1 MLRYILIILLSL
13 LFNLQ
18 FISKSHAVS
27 GGAIKSI
34 INLFRNGIKNINKG
48 ADDLIRKGADEWEKI
63 FKSGESSPII
73 KKGAENTSSTSKG
86 ANIGEIEQ
94 LAKQEKYSILEKIGK
109 ENHIKNYFAHSR
121 RVVKQ
126 NRKFLKEIAEEGG
139 QEALQELTE
148 EGFEQAADKGL
159 EKLAKEND
167 FYKYVHLHWIGRI
180 YLRSEYYS
188 KPKVEKR
195 IYLVCKTENEIIS
208 FSIIMED
215 KIKSASL
222 IDHEYFSNNSQSK
235 LIEQELF
242 VLKDLDEFKVMST
255 QLEKGYNY
263 PKHYFTIFEDQKF
276 IYDKVITGTENPG
289 ITISRAEQNSI
300 ISNNK
305 CYKATE
311 KELL

>member
-1 MLRYILIILLSL
+1 MKRFISIIILILIFNIQFVTNAHAIGGLRQ
-13 LFNLQ
+13 LFR
-18 FISKSHAVS
+18 
-27 GGAIKSI
+27 GI
-34 INLFRNGIKNINKG
+34 INTFKG
-48 ADDLIRKGADEWEKI
+48 KTDDVIRKGADEWEKI

-73 KKGAENTSSTSKG
+73 KKGAENTTSTSKG
-86 ANIGEIEQ
+86 ATIGEIEQ

-109 ENHIKNYFAHSR
+109 ENHIKNYFVHSK

-139 QEALQELTE
+139 QEALEELTE

-276 IYDKVITGTENPG
+276 VYDKVITGTENPG
-289 ITISRAEQNSI
+289 IIISRAQQNSS

-305 CYKATE
+305 CYKSTE
-311 KELL
+311 NELI

>member
-1 MLRYILIILLSL
+1 MKRFISIIILILIFNIQFVTNAHAIGGLRQ
-13 LFNLQ
+13 LFR
-18 FISKSHAVS
+18 
-27 GGAIKSI
+27 GI
-34 INLFRNGIKNINKG
+34 INTFKG
-48 ADDLIRKGADEWEKI
+48 GTDDLIRKGADGWEKI

-73 KKGAENTSSTSKG
+73 KKGAENTTSTSKG
-86 ANIGEIEQ
+86 ATIGEIEQ
-94 LAKQEKYSILEKIGK
+94 LAKKEKYSILKKIGK
-109 ENHIKNYFAHSR
+109 ENHIKNYFVHSR

-139 QEALQELTE
+139 QEALEELTE
-148 EGFEQAADKGL
+148 EGFEQAADQGL

-167 FYKYVHLHWIGRI
+167 FYKYVLLHWIGRI

-276 IYDKVITGTENPG
+276 VYDKVITGAKNPG
-289 ITISRAEQNSI
+289 IIISEAQQNSS

-305 CYKATE
+305 CYKSTE
-311 KELL
+311 NELL

>member
-1 MLRYILIILLSL
+1 MKRFISIIILILI
-13 LFNLQ
+13 FNIQ
-18 FISKSHAVS
+18 FVTNAHAV
-27 GGAIKSI
+27 GGLRQ
-34 INLFRNGIKNINKG
+34 LFRGIVNMFKNKT
-48 ADDLIRKGADEWEKI
+48 DDVIRKGADGWEKI

-73 KKGAENTSSTSKG
+73 KKGAENTTSTSKG
-86 ANIGEIEQ
+86 ATLGEIEQ
-94 LAKQEKYSILEKIGK
+94 LAKKEKYSILEKIGK
-109 ENHIKNYFAHSR
+109 ENHIKNYFFHSK

-139 QEALQELTE
+139 QEALEELTE

-276 IYDKVITGTENPG
+276 VYDKVITGTENPG
-289 ITISRAEQNSI
+289 IIISRVQQNSS
-300 ISNNK
+300 ISSNK
-305 CYKATE
+305 CYKSTE
-311 KELL
+311 NELL

>member
-1 MLRYILIILLSL
+1 MKRFISIIILILI
-13 LFNLQ
+13 FNIQ
-18 FISKSHAVS
+18 FVTNAHAI
-27 GGAIKSI
+27 GGLRQ
-34 INLFRNGIKNINKG
+34 LFRGIVNIFKNKT
-48 ADDLIRKGADEWEKI
+48 DEVIRKGADGWEKI

-73 KKGAENTSSTSKG
+73 KMGAENTTSTSKG
-86 ANIGEIEQ
+86 ATIGEIEQ

-109 ENHIKNYFAHSR
+109 ENHIKNYFVHSK

-139 QEALQELTE
+139 QEALEELTE
-148 EGFEQAADKGL
+148 EGFEQAADQGL

-167 FYKYVHLHWIGRI
+167 FYKYVLLHWIGRI

-242 VLKDLDEFKVMST
+242 VLKDLDELKVMST

-276 IYDKVITGTENPG
+276 VYDKVITGTENPG
-289 ITISRAEQNSI
+289 IIISRAQQNSS

-305 CYKATE
+305 CYKSTE
-311 KELL
+311 NELL

>member
-1 MLRYILIILLSL
+1 MKRFISIIILILIFNTQFATNAHAIGGLRQ
-13 LFNLQ
+13 LFR
-18 FISKSHAVS
+18 
-27 GGAIKSI
+27 GI
-34 INLFRNGIKNINKG
+34 INTFKG
-48 ADDLIRKGADEWEKI
+48 GTDDLIRKGADEWGKI
-63 FKSGESSPII
+63 FKSGESSP
-73 KKGAENTSSTSKG
+73 SKG
-86 ANIGEIEQ
+86 ATIGEIEQ
-94 LAKQEKYSILEKIGK
+94 LAKQEKYSILEKIDK

-139 QEALQELTE
+139 QEALEELTE
-148 EGFEQAADKGL
+148 EGFEQAADQGL

-289 ITISRAEQNSI
+289 IIISRAQQNSS

-305 CYKATE
+305 CYKSTE
-311 KELL
+311 NELL

>member
-1 MLRYILIILLSL
+1 MKRLISIIILILIFNIQFVTNAHAIGGLRQ
-13 LFNLQ
+13 LFR
-18 FISKSHAVS
+18 
-27 GGAIKSI
+27 GI
-34 INLFRNGIKNINKG
+34 INTFKG
-48 ADDLIRKGADEWEKI
+48 KTDDVIRKGADEWEKI

-73 KKGAENTSSTSKG
+73 KKGAENTTSTSKG
-86 ANIGEIEQ
+86 ATIGEIEQ
-94 LAKQEKYSILEKIGK
+94 LAKKEKYSILEKIGK
-109 ENHIKNYFAHSR
+109 ENHIKNYFVHSK

-139 QEALQELTE
+139 QEALEELTE
-148 EGFEQAADKGL
+148 EGFEQAADQGL

-222 IDHEYFSNNSQSK
+222 IDHEYLSNNSQSK

-276 IYDKVITGTENPG
+276 VYDKVITGTKNPG
-289 ITISRAEQNSI
+289 NIISRAQQNSS

-305 CYKATE
+305 CYKSTE
-311 KELL
+311 NELL

>member
-109 ENHIKNYFAHSR
+109 ENHIKNYFVHSR

-139 QEALQELTE
+139 QQALEELTE
-148 EGFEQAADKGL
+148 GGFEKAADQGL
-159 EKLAKEND
+159 EALAKKED
-167 FYKYVHLHWIGRI
+167 FYKYVQLHWIGRI

-188 KPKVEKR
+188 KPKVENR
-195 IYLVCKTENEIIS
+195 ILLTCKTEEEIFY

-222 IDHEYFSNNSQSK
+222 IDHNLSNSSQTK
-235 LIEQELF
+235 LLEQELF
-242 VLKDLDEFKVMST
+242 VLKDLDEFKIMST

-263 PKHYFTIFEDQKF
+263 PKHYFTIFKDQKF
-276 IYDKVITGTENPG
+276 IYNKVITGTENPG
-289 ITISRAEQNSI
+289 IIINRAQQNLI
-300 ISNNK
+300 TSNNK

-311 KELL
+311 NSLL

>member
-1 MLRYILIILLSL
+1 M
-13 LFNLQ
+13 
-18 FISKSHAVS
+18 
-27 GGAIKSI
+27 
-34 INLFRNGIKNINKG
+34 
-48 ADDLIRKGADEWEKI
+48 
-63 FKSGESSPII
+63 
-73 KKGAENTSSTSKG
+73 
-86 ANIGEIEQ
+86 
-94 LAKQEKYSILEKIGK
+94 
-109 ENHIKNYFAHSR
+109 
-121 RVVKQ
+121 
-126 NRKFLKEIAEEGG
+126 
-139 QEALQELTE
+139 TE
-148 EGFEQAADKGL
+148 EGFEQAADQGL

-215 KIKSASL
+215 KIKSALL

-276 IYDKVITGTENPG
+276 VYDKVITETKNPG
-289 ITISRAEQNSI
+289 IIISRAQQNSS

-305 CYKATE
+305 CYKSTE
-311 KELL
+311 NELL

>member
-1 MLRYILIILLSL
+1 MKRFISIIILILIFNIQFVTNAHAIGGLRQ
-13 LFNLQ
+13 LFR
-18 FISKSHAVS
+18 
-27 GGAIKSI
+27 GI
-34 INLFRNGIKNINKG
+34 INTFKG
-48 ADDLIRKGADEWEKI
+48 KTDDVIRKGADEWGKI
-63 FKSGESSPII
+63 FKSGESSP
-73 KKGAENTSSTSKG
+73 SKG
-86 ANIGEIEQ
+86 ATIGEIEQ
-94 LAKQEKYSILEKIGK
+94 LAKKEKYSILEKIGK
-109 ENHIKNYFAHSR
+109 ENHIKNYFVHSK

-139 QEALQELTE
+139 QEALEELTE
-148 EGFEQAADKGL
+148 EGFEQAADQGL

-263 PKHYFTIFEDQKF
+263 PKHYFTIFKDQKF
-276 IYDKVITGTENPG
+276 IYDKVITGTEKPG
-289 ITISRAEQNSI
+289 IIINRAQQNSS

-305 CYKATE
+305 CYKSTE
-311 KELL
+311 NELL

>member
-1 MLRYILIILLSL
+1 MKRFISIIILIII
-13 LFNLQ
+13 FNIQ
-18 FISKSHAVS
+18 FVTTVHAV
-27 GGAIKSI
+27 GGLRH
-34 INLFRNGIKNINKG
+34 LFRGIVNIFKG
-48 ADDLIRKGADEWEKI
+48 KTDDVIRKGADGWEKI

-73 KKGAENTSSTSKG
+73 KKGAENTTSTSKG
-86 ANIGEIEQ
+86 ATIGEIEQ
-94 LAKQEKYSILEKIGK
+94 LAKTEKYSILEKIDK

-139 QEALQELTE
+139 QEALEELTE
-148 EGFEQAADKGL
+148 EGFEQAADQGL

-222 IDHEYFSNNSQSK
+222 IDHEYLSNNSQSK

-276 IYDKVITGTENPG
+276 VYDKVITGTKNPG
-289 ITISRAEQNSI
+289 TIISEAQQNSS

-305 CYKATE
+305 CYKSTE
-311 KELL
+311 NELL

>member
-1 MLRYILIILLSL
+1 MKRFISIIILILIFNTQFATNAHAIGGLRQ
-13 LFNLQ
+13 LFR
-18 FISKSHAVS
+18 
-27 GGAIKSI
+27 GI
-34 INLFRNGIKNINKG
+34 INTFKG
-48 ADDLIRKGADEWEKI
+48 KTDDVIRKGADEWGKI
-63 FKSGESSPII
+63 FKSGESSP
-73 KKGAENTSSTSKG
+73 SKG
-86 ANIGEIEQ
+86 ATIGEIEQ
-94 LAKQEKYSILEKIGK
+94 LAKQEKYSILEKIDK

-139 QEALQELTE
+139 QEALEELTE
-148 EGFEQAADKGL
+148 EGFEQAADQGL

-276 IYDKVITGTENPG
+276 IYDKVITGTEKPG
-289 ITISRAEQNSI
+289 IIINRAQQNSS

-305 CYKATE
+305 CYKSTE
-311 KELL
+311 NELL

>member
-1 MLRYILIILLSL
+1 MKRFISIIILILI
-13 LFNLQ
+13 FNIQ
-18 FISKSHAVS
+18 FVTNAHAI
-27 GGAIKSI
+27 GGLRQ
-34 INLFRNGIKNINKG
+34 LFRGIVNTLKG
-48 ADDLIRKGADEWEKI
+48 GTDDVIRKGVDGWEKI

-86 ANIGEIEQ
+86 ANIEGIEQ
-94 LAKQEKYSILEKIGK
+94 LAKKEKYSILKKIGK
-109 ENHIKNYFAHSR
+109 ENHIKNYFVHSR

-139 QEALQELTE
+139 QEALEELTE
-148 EGFEQAADKGL
+148 EGFEQAADQGL

-167 FYKYVHLHWIGRI
+167 FYKYVLLHWIGRI

-255 QLEKGYNY
+255 QLKKGYNY
-263 PKHYFTIFEDQKF
+263 PKHYFTIFKDQKF
-276 IYDKVITGTENPG
+276 VYDKVITGTKNPG
-289 ITISRAEQNSI
+289 RIISRAQQNSS

-305 CYKATE
+305 CYKSTE
-311 KELL
+311 NELL

>member
-1 MLRYILIILLSL
+1 MKRFISIIILILI
-13 LFNLQ
+13 FNIQ
-18 FISKSHAVS
+18 FVTNAHAV
-27 GGAIKSI
+27 GGLRQ
-34 INLFRNGIKNINKG
+34 LFRGMVNIFKDKT
-48 ADDLIRKGADEWEKI
+48 DDVIRKGADGWEKI

-73 KKGAENTSSTSKG
+73 KKGAENTTSTSKG
-86 ANIGEIEQ
+86 ATIGEIEQ
-94 LAKQEKYSILEKIGK
+94 LAKKEKYSILEKIGK

-139 QEALQELTE
+139 QEALEELTE
-148 EGFEQAADKGL
+148 EGFEQAADQGL

-276 IYDKVITGTENPG
+276 VYDKVITGTENPG
-289 ITISRAEQNSI
+289 IIISRAQQNSS

-305 CYKATE
+305 CYKSTE
-311 KELL
+311 NELL

>member
-1 MLRYILIILLSL
+1 MKRFISIIILILIFNIQFVTNAHAIGGLRQ
-13 LFNLQ
+13 LFR
-18 FISKSHAVS
+18 
-27 GGAIKSI
+27 GI
-34 INLFRNGIKNINKG
+34 INTFKG
-48 ADDLIRKGADEWEKI
+48 KTDDVIRKGADEWEKI

-73 KKGAENTSSTSKG
+73 KKGAENTTSTSKG
-86 ANIGEIEQ
+86 ATIGEIEQ
-94 LAKQEKYSILEKIGK
+94 LAKKEKYSILEKIGK
-109 ENHIKNYFAHSR
+109 ENHIKNYFVHSK

-139 QEALQELTE
+139 QEALEELTE

-167 FYKYVHLHWIGRI
+167 FYKYVLLHWIGRI

-276 IYDKVITGTENPG
+276 VYDKVITGTKNPG
-289 ITISRAEQNSI
+289 NIISRAQQNSS

-305 CYKATE
+305 CYKSTE
-311 KELL
+311 NELL

>member
-1 MLRYILIILLSL
+1 MKRFISIIILILI
-13 LFNLQ
+13 FNIQ
-18 FISKSHAVS
+18 FVTNAHAI
-27 GGAIKSI
+27 GGVRQ
-34 INLFRNGIKNINKG
+34 LFRGIVNIFKNKT
-48 ADDLIRKGADEWEKI
+48 DEVIRKGADGWEKI

-73 KKGAENTSSTSKG
+73 KKGAENTTSTSKG
-86 ANIGEIEQ
+86 ATIGEIEQ
-94 LAKQEKYSILEKIGK
+94 LAKKEKYSILKKIGK
-109 ENHIKNYFAHSR
+109 ENHIKNYFVHSK

-139 QEALQELTE
+139 QEALEELTE
-148 EGFEQAADKGL
+148 EGFEQAADQGL

-276 IYDKVITGTENPG
+276 VYDKVITGAKNPG
-289 ITISRAEQNSI
+289 IIISEAQQNSS

-305 CYKATE
+305 CYKSTE
-311 KELL
+311 NELL

>member
-1 MLRYILIILLSL
+1 MKRFISIIILILI
-13 LFNLQ
+13 FNTYVTNAYAIGGLRQ
-18 FISKSHAVS
+18 IFRGVVKIFKSSV
-27 GGAIKSI
+27 
-34 INLFRNGIKNINKG
+34 
-48 ADDLIRKGADEWEKI
+48 DDVIRKGADGWEKI

-86 ANIGEIEQ
+86 ANIEGIEQ
-94 LAKQEKYSILEKIGK
+94 LAKEEKYSILEKIGK

-139 QEALQELTE
+139 QEALEELTE
-148 EGFEQAADKGL
+148 EGFEQAADQGL

-222 IDHEYFSNNSQSK
+222 IDHEYFSNSSQSK

-276 IYDKVITGTENPG
+276 VYDKVITGTKNPG
-289 ITISRAEQNSI
+289 TIISEAQQNSNI
-300 ISNNK
+300 TNNK
-305 CYKATE
+305 CYKSTE
-311 KELL
+311 NELL

>member
-1 MLRYILIILLSL
+1 MRRFISIIILILIFNIQFVTNAHAIGGLRQ
-13 LFNLQ
+13 LFR
-18 FISKSHAVS
+18 
-27 GGAIKSI
+27 GI
-34 INLFRNGIKNINKG
+34 INTFKG
-48 ADDLIRKGADEWEKI
+48 GTDDLIRKGADEWGKI
-63 FKSGESSPII
+63 FKSGESSP
-73 KKGAENTSSTSKG
+73 SKG
-86 ANIGEIEQ
+86 ATIGEIEQ
-94 LAKQEKYSILEKIGK
+94 LAKQEKYSILEKIDK
-109 ENHIKNYFAHSR
+109 ENHIKNYFVHSR

-139 QEALQELTE
+139 QEALEELTE
-148 EGFEQAADKGL
+148 EGFEQAADQGL

-276 IYDKVITGTENPG
+276 VYDKVITGTENPG
-289 ITISRAEQNSI
+289 IIISRAQQNSS

-305 CYKATE
+305 CYKSTE
-311 KELL
+311 NELL

>member
-1 MLRYILIILLSL
+1 MKRFISIIILILIFNIQFVTNAHAIGGLRQ
-13 LFNLQ
+13 LFR
-18 FISKSHAVS
+18 
-27 GGAIKSI
+27 GI
-34 INLFRNGIKNINKG
+34 INTFKG
-48 ADDLIRKGADEWEKI
+48 KTDDVIRKGADEWGKI
-63 FKSGESSPII
+63 FKSGESSP
-73 KKGAENTSSTSKG
+73 SKG
-86 ANIGEIEQ
+86 ATIGEIEQ
-94 LAKQEKYSILEKIGK
+94 LAKQEKYSILEKIDK

-139 QEALQELTE
+139 QEALEELTE
-148 EGFEQAADKGL
+148 EGFEQAADQGL

-222 IDHEYFSNNSQSK
+222 IDHEYFSNSSQSK

-276 IYDKVITGTENPG
+276 VYDKVITGTENPG
-289 ITISRAEQNSI
+289 IIISRAQQNSS

-305 CYKATE
+305 CYKSTE
-311 KELL
+311 NELL

>member
-1 MLRYILIILLSL
+1 MKRFISIIILILI
-13 LFNLQ
+13 FNIQ
-18 FISKSHAVS
+18 FVTNAHAI
-27 GGAIKSI
+27 GGLRQ
-34 INLFRNGIKNINKG
+34 LFRGIVNIFKNKT
-48 ADDLIRKGADEWEKI
+48 DDVIRKGADVWEKI
-63 FKSGESSPII
+63 SKSGESSPII
-73 KKGAENTSSTSKG
+73 KKGAENTTSTSKG
-86 ANIGEIEQ
+86 ATIGEIEQ
-94 LAKQEKYSILEKIGK
+94 LAKKEKYSILEKIGK

-139 QEALQELTE
+139 QEALEELTE

-276 IYDKVITGTENPG
+276 VYDKVITGTKNPG
-289 ITISRAEQNSI
+289 IIISRAQQNSS

-305 CYKATE
+305 CYKSTE
-311 KELL
+311 NELL

>member
-1 MLRYILIILLSL
+1 MKRLIPIIILILIFNIQFVTNAHAIGGLRQ
-13 LFNLQ
+13 LFR
-18 FISKSHAVS
+18 
-27 GGAIKSI
+27 GI
-34 INLFRNGIKNINKG
+34 INTFKG
-48 ADDLIRKGADEWEKI
+48 KTDDVIRKGADEWGKI
-63 FKSGESSPII
+63 FKSGESSP
-73 KKGAENTSSTSKG
+73 SKG
-86 ANIGEIEQ
+86 ATIGEIEQ

-139 QEALQELTE
+139 QEALEELTE
-148 EGFEQAADKGL
+148 EGFEQAADQGL

-276 IYDKVITGTENPG
+276 VYDKVITGTKNPG
-289 ITISRAEQNSI
+289 IIISRAQQNSS

-305 CYKATE
+305 CYKSTQN
-311 KELL
+311 ELL